1 MSAPLTTAHNSQL
14 TTPTS
19 QLTTVGDTIN
29 QCTLSTPDDAPS
41 KFNQPSFIVQ
51 TADGGAAA
59 AVTDS
64 LVSDAVGV
72 DRARISNHSLDSS
85 VLHLYD
91 RSEGSDW
98 ASSLPDAL
106 FSLLRVSVYDSE
118 STRTAY
124 TNQSWPV
131 SFYFAADDAAA
142 TEPLVPEVKPR
153 QSAYSELHLADALD
167 ALQDAVVARFSEGST
182 EFPNATT
189 LGNTTLDY
197 LTTGTYDDWE
207 RVISLRNN
215 QTFQVS

>member
-1 MSAPLTTAHNSQL
+1 M
-14 TTPTS
+14 
-19 QLTTVGDTIN
+19 
-29 QCTLSTPDDAPS
+29 
-41 KFNQPSFIVQ
+41 
-51 TADGGAAA
+51 
-59 AVTDS
+59 TDS

-85 VLHLYD
+85 ILHLYD
-91 RSEGSDW
+91 RSESSDW

-106 FSLLRVSVYDSE
+106 FSLLRVSVYDSD
-118 STRTAY
+118 SLRAAY

-131 SFYFAADDAAA
+131 SFYFAADDATA
-142 TEPLVPEVKPR
+142 TDPLVPEVKPR

-182 EFPNATT
+182 EFPNATA